1 MREPVPQDFG
11 PDFLWGTSTAAYQ
24 IEGAVSEDGREPSI
38 WDVFCQQPGKILN
51 ADTGAVACDHYHL
64 YREDI
69 ALMKQLGQDVYRFSV
84 AWPRIFPTGRGK
96 LNNAGMD
103 FYQRLVDE
111 LVANKIEPWLC
122 FYHWDLPQALQE
134 MGGWTNR
141 DTAGW
146 YTDYAIAVADKLG
159 DRVGHFV
166 MLNEPMVCSY
176 LGHFLGVHAP
186 GMESK
191 EAFLAATH
199 HLNLAAGQGLTAL
212 RTQGG
217 DWQLGTVVNM
227 GLAPQI
233 EGADPEAGKL
243 HDEILFWPFLDPLLL
258 GCYPES
264 LDPLIARYVRT
275 GDLQLIQHPVDFIGV
290 NYYFPERVIKD
301 SKSPFGFREVPPPDK
316 VPKTAMGWEIRPASF
331 TDTLL
336 AIKNRYPKTPPIY
349 ISENGAAFVDTV
361 ESDGAINDRERTEY
375 IQGHIAAVAEARNA
389 GVDVRGYFVW
399 SLLDNFEWAYGYD
412 RRFGLAHV
420 DYATQRR
427 TPKASFRWYQQF
439 IRAAKAS

>member
-11 PDFLWGTSTAAYQ
+11 SDFLWGTSTAAYQ
-24 IEGAVSEDGREPSI
+24 IEGAINEDGRAPSI
-38 WDVFCQQPGKILN
+38 WDVFCQQSGKIEN
-51 ADTGAVACDHYHL
+51 GDTGAVACDHYHR

-69 ALMKQLGQDVYRFSV
+69 ALMKELGQDVYRFSV

-96 LNNAGMD
+96 LNSAGMD
-103 FYQRLVDE
+103 FYERLVDE
-111 LVANKIEPWLC
+111 TVANGIAPWLC

-134 MGGWTNR
+134 LGGWTNR

-146 YTDYAIAVADKLG
+146 YTDYAIAVAEKLG

-166 MLNEPMVCSY
+166 MLNEPMVSSY

-186 GMESK
+186 GMRSK
-191 EAFLAATH
+191 EAFLSAVH

-217 DWQLGTVVNM
+217 DWQLGTVVNL

-233 EGADPEAGKL
+233 EDADPEAAKL

-258 GCYPES
+258 GRYPES
-264 LDPLIARYVRT
+264 LNPLIAPYVRT
-275 GDLQLIQHPVDFIGV
+275 GDFQLIQHPVDFIGV
-290 NYYFPERVIKD
+290 NYYFPERVAVD
-301 SKSPFGFREVPPPDK
+301 SKAPFGFREIPPPDK

-331 TDTLL
+331 TDTLM
-336 AIKNRYPKTPPIY
+336 AIKDRYSTLPPLY
-349 ISENGAAFVDTV
+349 ISENGAAFVDTIG
-361 ESDGAINDRERTEY
+361 SDGSINDRERTEY
-375 IQGHIAAVAEARNA
+375 IQEHLSAVAEARNA
-389 GVDVRGYFVW
+389 GVDIRGYFVW
-399 SLLDNFEWAYGYD
+399 SLLDNFEWAYGYYP
-412 RRFGLAHV
+412 RFGLVHV
-420 DYATQRR
+420 DYATQQR

-439 IRAAKAS
+439 IQAAKES

>member
-1 MREPVPQDFG
+1 MREAVPEDFG
-11 PDFLWGTSTAAYQ
+11 SDFLWGTSTAAYQ
-24 IEGAVSEDGREPSI
+24 IEGAATEDGRGPSI
-38 WDVFCQQPGKILN
+38 WDVFCQQPGNILN
-51 ADTGAVACDHYHL
+51 GDTGAVACDHYHL

-69 ALMKQLGQDVYRFSV
+69 ALMKQLDQDVYRFSV
-84 AWPRIFPTGRGK
+84 AWPRIFPTGKGK
-96 LNNAGMD
+96 LNSAGMD

-111 LVANKIEPWLC
+111 VVAKEIEPWVC

-134 MGGWTNR
+134 LGGWTNR

-146 YTDYAIAVADKLG
+146 YTDYAIAVAEKLG

-176 LGHFLGVHAP
+176 LGHFLGTHAP
-186 GMESK
+186 GMKSK
-191 EAFLAATH
+191 EAFLSATH

-233 EGADPEAGKL
+233 EGADLEAAKL

-258 GCYPES
+258 GRYPES
-264 LDPLIARYVRT
+264 LDPLIAHYVRP
-275 GDLQLIQHPVDFIGV
+275 GDFQLMQHPVDFIGV

-301 SKSPFGFREVPPPDK
+301 GKAPFGFREVPPPDK

-331 TDTLL
+331 TDTLV
-336 AIKNRYPKTPPIY
+336 AIKNRYPKPPPIY
-349 ISENGAAFVDTV
+349 VSENGAAFADAV
-361 ESDGAINDRERTEY
+361 ESDGSIIDRERTEY
-375 IQGHIAAVAEARNA
+375 IQQHLAAVADARQA
-389 GVDVRGYFVW
+389 GADIRGYFVW

-412 RRFGLAHV
+412 RRFGLVHV

-427 TPKASFRWYQQF
+427 TPKASFRWYHQF
-439 IRAAKAS
+439 IRASKES